1 MYCNVK
7 TLSQNVELVIYVVS
21 LKLNKISPPPPTCK
35 VKKNK
40 ALEW

>member
-21 LKLNKISPPPPTCK
+21 LKLNKISPPTCK

>member
-1 MYCNVK
+1 MFCNVK
-7 TLSQNVELVIYVVS
+7 TLSQNVKLVIYVVS
-21 LKLNKISPPPPTCK
+21 LKLNKISPTPTCK